1 MIHGAMI
8 YAVGGFSILSA
19 EARRSMLRGGWAPR
33 GLSSGDGKEKDS
45 QEDPVIGEAP
55 RWWSKWG
62 LPLQKR
68 DLGILKMKILRS
80 HP

>member
-1 MIHGAMI
+1 MIHDAMI

-19 EARRSMLRGGWAPR
+19 EARRNVLRGGWAPR

-55 RWWSKWG
+55 R
-62 LPLQKR
+62 
-68 DLGILKMKILRS
+68 
-80 HP
+80 